1 MNNTDAPK
9 TRTRAEWISLIVSIG
24 LLGVVIGLIIWVWL
38 NEQGTPATFRI
49 ERGAIEQVDGQ
60 YYLSVTIHNEGDT
73 TASEVTLEGSL
84 EVDGDE
90 ETATTT
96 FDFVP
101 GHSDREATLIFSADP
116 SAADVRVIS
125 YQDP

>member
-1 MNNTDAPK
+1 MNKTDTSQ

-24 LLGVVIGLIIWVWL
+24 LLSIVIGLIIWVWL
-38 NEQGTPATFRI
+38 NEKGTPATFRI
-49 ERGAIEQVDGQ
+49 ERGAVEQVDDQ
-60 YYLSVTIHNEGDT
+60 DYLIVTIHNEGDT

-90 ETATTT
+90 ENPTTT

-116 SAADVRVIS
+116 SAAEVRVIS